1 MKTLKRSVVELATGK
16 RYKDYFKASN
26 NGIVAK
32 RTRHCNDLGRQYKQS
47 MQYVLRQDLV
57 QELVKRHDRLEKI
70 ALKHERLEEIE
81 MNKGIENDTH
91 YNNYSTCYK
100 MIKKLESTIT
110 ELGFTICFDDNFERV
125 IRSL

>member
-1 MKTLKRSVVELATGK
+1 MAIWSKYDVI
-16 RYKDYFKASN
+16 
-26 NGIVAK
+26 GIYG
-32 RTRHCNDLGRQYKQS
+32 L
-47 MQYVLRQDLV
+47 
-57 QELVKRHDRLEKI
+57 
-70 ALKHERLEEIE
+70 IE
-81 MNKGIENDTH
+81 MDKGIENDAH